1 MRRRVP
7 LWAGSMVAVAAAA
20 GLAVYLVRV
29 GLDDADKLASVIGL
43 FVAVAGLGVAGYEL
57 ATGRSAEQKR
67 EQLDG
72 PSALGQPSIAVQGG
86 NAGIVSTGAGA
97 TNVQLHAHASEHS
110 RVHQSVLPVA
120 ALRPVTEVAA
130 PPATVN
136 VPGHRQVFVGRRQE
150 LAVLEE
156 ALGAPGGVVVG
167 AVHGLGGVGKSTLAA
182 RYAVAQ
188 AKACNPVW
196 WITADSSEAVRAG
209 LAALMVAL
217 QPELTEALPLEALA
231 ERAIGWLAAHE
242 GWLLVLDDVTD
253 PADAAQLLGRTLA
266 GRVLVTSRLATG
278 WHRLDARVISLG
290 VLSEGEALELLAR
303 ISGRRPPGSGPG
315 RGADAPAEGPQGA
328 LELVR
333 ELGCLPLAIEQAGA
347 YLQQSRLSPHAYL
360 QELRRQPAVMYDQA
374 ARGSQAERTIARI
387 WRLTLDRL
395 ADTPLSG
402 QLLRILAWYGAE
414 PIPRTLLDGL
424 DEPPQLLQA
433 LGGLAGYNMI
443 TLDETS
449 VTVHRLVQ
457 AVARTPDPGD
467 PHRQTADIDTARAQA
482 TRLLASALP
491 ESPQDPADWPTWR
504 ALLPHIT
511 ALTDHTPHD
520 TDTATTALLLNETG
534 HFLHGQGAVTRA
546 IGSFER
552 ACTAYER
559 VLGVDHPD
567 TLSSRNNLAGAYESA
582 GDLGR
587 AIPLYEA
594 TLAERER

>member
-1 MRRRVP
+1 MH
-7 LWAGSMVAVAAAA
+7 AVASGHGQVNQA
-20 GLAVYLVRV
+20 GR
-29 GLDDADKLASVIGL
+29 DQFIN
-43 FVAVAGLGVAGYEL
+43 E
-57 ATGRSAEQKR
+57 T
-67 EQLDG
+67 
-72 PSALGQPSIAVQGG
+72 
-86 NAGIVSTGAGA
+86 
-97 TNVQLHAHASEHS
+97 
-110 RVHQSVLPVA
+110 VLPEA
-120 ALRPVTEVAA
+120 ALRPITEVAA

-136 VPGHRQVFVGRRQE
+136 VPGNRQVFVGRLQE

-156 ALGAPGGVVVG
+156 ALGAPVGVVG

-196 WITADSSEAVRAG
+196 WITADSSESVRAG

-253 PADAAQLLGRTLA
+253 PADVEQLLGRTLV
-266 GRVLVTSRLATG
+266 GRVLVTSRLAAG

-303 ISGRRPPGSGPG
+303 IAGRRPPGSCPG
-315 RGADAPAEGPQGA
+315 QGADAPAEGPEGA

-395 ADTPLSG
+395 ADTPLAG
-402 QLLRILAWYGAE
+402 QLLRFLVWYGAE

-457 AVARTPDPGD
+457 AVPRTPDPGD

-482 TRLLASALP
+482 TRLLADARP
-491 ESPQDPADWPTWR
+491 ESPRDPADWPAWR
-504 ALLPHIT
+504 VLLPHIT
-511 ALTDHTPHD
+511 ALTDHTPRD

-534 HFLHGQGAVTRA
+534 HFLDGQGAVTRA
-546 IGSFER
+546 IGPFGAGLHRVR
-552 ACTAYER
+552 AGAGRRPPYDEGGASQPVGAQVAR
-559 VLGVDHPD
+559 RSDASSSAGV
-567 TLSSRNNLAGAYESA
+567 LSSLVSSRVRPFS
-582 GDLGR
+582 R
-587 AIPLYEA
+587 S
-594 TLAERER
+594 